1 MAHTNRYFI
10 VAADS
15 PNLPQIYDVIV
26 GKPSTQRYSIAGD
39 NLVVKL
45 HKGDHSDYPFMD
57 GIKEYSH
64 TEILEIMH
72 TPEWQEE
79 LPI

>member
-26 GKPSTQRYSIAGD
+26 GKPSTQRYSID
-39 NLVVKL
+39 STKLVVKL
-45 HKGDHSDYPFMD
+45 HV
-57 GIKEYSH
+57 
-64 TEILEIMH
+64 
-72 TPEWQEE
+72 
-79 LPI
+79 